1 MKENIS
7 NTTVPYF
14 MQNKNKQMHPK
25 LSCQMS
31 CWDSS
36 VWYSD
41 VSAAGSCLTRV
52 ILVYATSLMSEMKS
66 LFLSQQN
73 SSKHWSDRKKCSFS
87 ARGMYVMGKRPGLIK
102 TGEVVTH
109 LNYETQQARPGL
121 SDDCK
126 EIQPVH
132 PKGNQSWVFTG
143 RMDVEA
149 ETPIFWPR
157 DAKSWLIWKDPH
169 VGKDWGQEEKGTIED
184 EMVGWHHQLNGHE
197 FG

>member
-1 MKENIS
+1 M
-7 NTTVPYF
+7 
-14 MQNKNKQMHPK
+14 
-25 LSCQMS
+25 L

-41 VSAAGSCLTRV
+41 VSATGSCLTRV
-52 ILVYATSLMSEMKS
+52 ILVCATSLMSEMKS

-73 SSKHWSDRKKCSFS
+73 SFKHWSDRKKCSFS
-87 ARGMYVMGKRPGLIK
+87 ARQRYVCDGKTSRLNQKGRS
-102 TGEVVTH
+102 VTH

-121 SDDCK
+121 LDDCK

-143 RMDVEA
+143 RTDVEA
-149 ETPIFWPR
+149 ETPIFWPH
-157 DAKSWLIWKDPH
+157 DAKSWLIWKHPD
-169 VGKDWGQEEKGTIED
+169 VGKDWGQEEKGTTED